1 MQHYRQ
7 QQQQRREPVA
17 VPNTATQSCGDR
29 VRVQWFMSLQSR
41 TAFISTTHANALP
54 CMLDVLTQ
62 WHLIVQSLNYKFF
75 SVWNLPNGTA
85 VKWGRPG
92 FPSGS
97 GFKRNQTPD
106 QQLLPHSNK
115 PLRHV
120 VAQLHA
126 VVYGFCASSG
136 MYSRNVSVRWVH
148 VCFTKLGLSRL
159 LSFVYHSD
167 NSYIFVCVFFFFFQ

>member
-1 MQHYRQ
+1 M
-7 QQQQRREPVA
+7 
-17 VPNTATQSCGDR
+17 
-29 VRVQWFMSLQSR
+29 
-41 TAFISTTHANALP
+41 
-54 CMLDVLTQ
+54 
-62 WHLIVQSLNYKFF
+62 QSLNYKFF
-75 SVWNLPNGTA
+75 QLQLQVWNLPNGTS
-85 VKWGRPG
+85 VKWGRPS

-106 QQLLPHSNK
+106 QQLLPHSHK

-167 NSYIFVCVFFFFFQ
+167 NSYIFLCLFFFFSAIMQWTGRQCYISGKWGWQSGHQAGKNPHSRFYFPLIYRCLLIGRRINTTKM